1 MYLAMWFWFIFMI
14 VINTC
19 HVFYRVATLFF
30 DKLRFYQLFKTVYY
44 FAFFFI
50 RIFINLMCI
59 LLDSPQI

>member
-30 DKLRFYQLFKTVYY
+30 DKLRFYQLFKTVD
-44 FAFFFI
+44 FNFFYEFSTN
-50 RIFINLMCI
+50 FECP
-59 LLDSPQI
+59 LDSPQI

>member
-30 DKLRFYQLFKTVYY
+30 DKLRFYQLFKTVYIGI
-44 FAFFFI
+44 AFFNYRF
-50 RIFINLMCI
+50 F
-59 LLDSPQI
+59 Q